1 MTCIRQSLKSAG
13 LETLQENGL
22 SSRSWNPQPDN
33 EVERVDKKEIFESV
47 SNMEAQIG
55 HLYKQLGE
63 LKKHVAEIL
72 EENNSLKLENEHL
85 RRRLE
90 ITTENQKQQKQVK
103 DKMSADQTG
112 TVDKNPFDIG
122 EGYDNLARLYQEG
135 FHICNVHFGSPRKEG
150 DCLFCLSF
158 LNKK

>member
-1 MTCIRQSLKSAG
+1 M
-13 LETLQENGL
+13 
-22 SSRSWNPQPDN
+22 
-33 EVERVDKKEIFESV
+33 DKKEIFDSV
-47 SNMEAQIG
+47 SNMEIQIG
-55 HLYKQLGE
+55 QLYTQLGE
-63 LKKHVAEIL
+63 LKQHLAEIL

-90 ITTENQKQQKQVK
+90 LTIDKEETARKK
-103 DKMSADQTG
+103 DQAPSDPVGSTD
-112 TVDKNPFDIG
+112 DKAVDIG

-135 FHICNVHFGSPRKEG
+135 FHICNLHFGSPRKEG

>member
-1 MTCIRQSLKSAG
+1 M
-13 LETLQENGL
+13 
-22 SSRSWNPQPDN
+22 
-33 EVERVDKKEIFESV
+33 DKKEIFDSV
-47 SNMEAQIG
+47 SNMEIQIG
-55 HLYKQLGE
+55 QLYTQLGE
-63 LKKHVAEIL
+63 LKQHLAEIL

-90 ITTENQKQQKQVK
+90 LTIDKEESARKKDQAPSNPVGTTY
-103 DKMSADQTG
+103 DKS
-112 TVDKNPFDIG
+112 VDIG

-135 FHICNVHFGSPRKEG
+135 FHICNLHFGSPRKEG

>member
-1 MTCIRQSLKSAG
+1 MEG
-13 LETLQENGL
+13 VN
-22 SSRSWNPQPDN
+22 
-33 EVERVDKKEIFESV
+33 KKEIFDSV

-63 LKKHVAEIL
+63 LKKHLAETL

-85 RRRLE
+85 RKHLDRTSIERQQQTKVSKSKKGKKDE
-90 ITTENQKQQKQVK
+90 DTQTEKIV
-103 DKMSADQTG
+103 
-112 TVDKNPFDIG
+112 DIG

-135 FHICNVHFGSPRKEG
+135 FHICNLHFGSPRKD